1 MSLIIQSQLSLFLCA
16 YDVCQCSVYNSNDSL
31 TLPFLPDYITLIEP
45 KDKRGPHK
53 HLFSFNITTIKRSE
67 KIGHASLRIF
77 KRRSRLA
84 KPRGHFKLTVYRMA
98 IPWKKNNK
106 RWKKKLV
113 YLDSKLV
120 KCRREGEWI
129 DFNVTSAVKFWA
141 NYKTKNYGLWVSV
154 RGYRVPSSDFNVA
167 TGGRK
172 DPFLV
177 EFGIDRKKLQK
188 AREVKE
194 ENEKNEVE
202 GGDGELELHK
212 ESLVEAT
219 RARSRRSMSNL
230 CKRHSLFVKF
240 HDLNWD
246 DWIIA
251 PRGFSA
257 YYCMGTCPEIIEKYF
272 NPTNHAIIQNLIHH
286 RRSKAVP
293 AACCVPT
300 KLHSITMLYFE
311 LDGSIVMKEYGEMV
325 ASSCGCR

>member
-1 MSLIIQSQLSLFLCA
+1 LF
-16 YDVCQCSVYNSNDSL
+16 
-31 TLPFLPDYITLIEP
+31 T
-45 KDKRGPHK
+45 
-53 HLFSFNITTIKRSE
+53 FNITTIKRSE
-67 KIGHASLRIF
+67 KVGHGSLRIF
-77 KRRSRLA
+77 KRRSRLPN
-84 KPRGHFKLTVYRMA
+84 PRGHFKITVYRLS
-98 IPWKKNNK
+98 IPWSKENK

-113 YLDSKLV
+113 FLESKMV
-120 KCRREGEWI
+120 KCRKEGEWI
-129 DFNVTSAVKFWA
+129 TFNVTSAVKYWT
-141 NYKTKNYGLWVSV
+141 NYQSRNSGLWVSV
-154 RGYRVPSSDFNVA
+154 RGYRVPSSDFHVA

-177 EFGIDRKKLQK
+177 EFGIDRKKLHK
-188 AREVKE
+188 AKAVKE
-194 ENEKNEVE
+194 EREVE
-202 GGDGELELHK
+202 EPEDDEMHK
-212 ESLVEAT
+212 GTAIVEASRT
-219 RARSRRSMSNL
+219 RSKRSISSL
-230 CKRHSLFVKF
+230 CKRHRLFVKF

-300 KLHSITMLYFE
+300 KLHSISMLYFE